1 MDQERFYKYLKMKGK
16 KEHVIRG
23 LMKQAADYEAALSQ
37 QEKTLAGCSTQDLD
51 NYLASLE
58 VQAPGAAREAARG
71 IALYF
76 AASGCPELATH
87 ASSVREH
94 AIAKTRRHF
103 PLDEFRGVDCDD
115 LERLASA
122 DIRDANQMVA
132 AGSTP
137 QSRQELAERTG
148 VSVGAILDLVKL
160 SDLARIEGV
169 KGIRAR
175 LYVDGGYDTLDKLAL
190 SDPETMRLAL
200 VGFVERTGFAGIAPL
215 PKEAAST
222 VKAARELP
230 RMVDYG

>member
-1 MDQERFYKYLKMKGK
+1 MDDERFYKYLKKKGK

-23 LMKQAADYEAALSQ
+23 LMKQVADYEAALSQ
-37 QEKTLAGCSTQDLD
+37 QGKTLAGCSAQDLD

-76 AASGCPELATH
+76 AASGCPELAAH

-103 PLDEFRGVDCDD
+103 PLDEFRGVGSAD

-122 DIRDANQMVA
+122 GIRDANQMVA
-132 AGSTP
+132 TGSTP
-137 QSRQELAERTG
+137 RSRQELAERTG
-148 VSVGAILDLVKL
+148 VAVEAILDLVKL

-175 LYVDGGYDTLDKLAL
+175 LYVDGGYDTLDKLAI

-200 VGFVERTGFAGIAPL
+200 VEFIKRTGFEGIVPL
-215 PKEAAST
+215 PKEVAFA
-222 VKAARELP
+222 VNAARELP
-230 RMVDYG
+230 HLVDYG